1 MNSGSLLLE
10 GEDIK
15 GLNLPFV
22 RASFGLV
29 SQVFYT
35 IYGNVTSF
43 ELSPG
48 ILLTY
53 LYFLKPEHED
63 LNAVR
68 CLFLDVTTDYFKKPG
83 KVDLDHLFH
92 VTEVSLDD

>member
-68 CLFLDVTTDYFKKPG
+68 CLFLAHVTTDYFTKPG
-83 KVDLDHLFH
+83 KADLDY
-92 VTEVSLDD
+92 